1 MIFGFES
8 ILLITACLVVLVG
21 VQVRWQAIVRQRRA
35 RREHSG
41 VDLASWPAPDPI
53 TPTVFPTRFP

>member
-1 MIFGFES
+1 MIFSFES
-8 ILLITACLVVLVG
+8 ILLITVCLMALVVA
-21 VQVRWQAIVRQRRA
+21 QMRWQAIARQRRA

-53 TPTVFPTRFP
+53 TPAVIPTRFP